1 MTKTDIGLKLLSLYR
16 AITKARYNNDSGRLS
31 EDLFEDSDTSTVE
44 GMTVAILSSLDS
56 RDFDE
61 ALTLL
66 NDWVM
71 NYPLEKEVTSLYNYL
86 RAEYHLR
93 LLDGE
98 EVFTE
103 TLNNLNEAIDSAN
116 SFYFAN
122 KSEGHAMDDVAKE
135 LSDRLKC
142 IIKSI
147 NQDDLKD
154 MGLTIMMLDEPSI
167 LHAQSDLTD
176 LTI

>member
-1 MTKTDIGLKLLSLYR
+1 MVKSNIGLKLLSLYR
-16 AITKARYNNDSGRLS
+16 DITKARYNNDSSRTS
-31 EDLFEDSDTSTVE
+31 EDLFENPDTSTVE
-44 GMTVAILSSLDS
+44 GMTEAILSSLDS

-71 NYPLEKEVTSLYNYL
+71 NYPLEKEGTSLYNYL

-103 TLNNLNEAIDSAN
+103 TVNNLNEAIDSAN

-122 KSEGHAMDDVAKE
+122 ESEGHAMDDVAKE

-167 LHAQSDLTD
+167 LHAQSDLT
-176 LTI
+176 I